1 MASHKALS
9 NWYAQV
15 AQHLEA
21 GMLLSDTFKA
31 CEGMP
36 RLDRHALADHIE
48 TGAPFQQVL
57 ASAPKWLPHSDRE
70 FLVAGMETGSLPRTF
85 QNLSER
91 HASIGSSQTK
101 LILGL
106 VYPIGVLHITCLIL
120 PITHMID
127 FETGFDWNL
136 SRFLIES
143 ASLILPIW
151 LLIGLFLYL
160 AHSDSPWLSRLL
172 RLLPILRKYSR
183 TQALA
188 DFAYSLGTFIAA
200 GVPVPSAWRLSAKL
214 INEAAFTRATQKLE
228 PCFASG
234 QDPAQELPNLKCFPP
249 DFTAFYKTGA
259 ISGNLDNNLLTAGQH
274 YQEQANRS
282 LTLAALIYPSIIF
295 AGVAGL
301 VIYTIFKI
309 FGGYLQIFDN
319 FGI

>member
-1 MASHKALS
+1 
-9 NWYAQV
+9 
-15 AQHLEA
+15 
-21 GMLLSDTFKA
+21 MLLSETFKA

-36 RLDRHALADHIE
+36 QVGRHTMADHIE
-48 TGAPFQQVL
+48 KGAPFHQVM
-57 ASAPKWLPHSDRE
+57 ATAPKWLPHSDRE

-91 HASIGSSQTK
+91 HASIGSSQSK

-106 VYPIGVLHITCLIL
+106 VYPVGVLHITCLIL

-127 FETGFDWNL
+127 FETGFNWSL
-136 SRFLIES
+136 SRFLFES
-143 ASLILPIW
+143 ASYILPIW

-172 RLLPILRKYSR
+172 RLLPILRRYSR
-183 TQALA
+183 CQALA
-188 DFAYSLGTFIAA
+188 EFAYSLGTFIAA

-214 INEAAFTRATQKLE
+214 LNEAAFTQATRQLE

-234 QDPAQELPNLKCFPP
+234 HDPAHELTNFKCFPP

-259 ISGNLDNNLLTAGQH
+259 VSGNLDTNLLTAGQH
-274 YQEQANRS
+274 YQDRANRA

-295 AGVAGL
+295 AGVAAL

-319 FGI
+319 FGM